1 MLVFRGVN
9 YMYKLCFTASNIGR
23 MNDPIWSA
31 KWVVETTNTSVSFS
45 NPYTLNLVFKSLLS
59 GVTNMSPLKV
69 ARTISWFCFSR
80 GGHSLFGHDF
90 QNVYHQRLIITDTL
104 NQSAQ
109 VADACLNVFTC
120 WGVGESLLK
129 AQQARCVCVSGVCWE
144 GLQKRHPKR
153 LFVFLVTT
161 CDDSFRHVEICWTK
175 HRKVK
180 GPCCKKLTSHPFFSA
195 KLVVPNCL
203 ATQNFAKILGPSGG
217 PQTFFFVL
225 SLGRGLIPVVLQD
238 WRHKNV
244 TPCHTKWPAIVVCLA
259 GYA

>member
-1 MLVFRGVN
+1 MKPTIWENIIVYFFLSLQATLRAWFCEHGWFQNQWASGCKGRE
-9 YMYKLCFTASNIGR
+9 LCFTASKIGR

-45 NPYTLNLVFKSLLS
+45 NLYTLNLVFKSLLS

-129 AQQARCVCVSGVCWE
+129 LSKQGVCVCVRSV
-144 GLQKRHPKR
+144 
-153 LFVFLVTT
+153 
-161 CDDSFRHVEICWTK
+161 
-175 HRKVK
+175 
-180 GPCCKKLTSHPFFSA
+180 
-195 KLVVPNCL
+195 
-203 ATQNFAKILGPSGG
+203 
-217 PQTFFFVL
+217 
-225 SLGRGLIPVVLQD
+225 LGRSPKKTSQ
-238 WRHKNV
+238 
-244 TPCHTKWPAIVVCLA
+244 TAFCFPCHHLWWFLSTCWNMLDKTPK
-259 GYA
+259 G